1 MHVLSSTLNL
11 KLNPV
16 SVSNLCFAT
25 LPFVAFPFR
34 CVKGRYRSL
43 ICVTSVGCFLPS
55 STLNERYLFELAW
68 LNMIVFTHISRRM
81 LIKSLVFGW
90 CTDDQV
96 PFFNKPLP

>member
-34 CVKGRYRSL
+34 CVKGRYRRL

-55 STLNERYLFELAW
+55 STLNERYNLFELAW
-68 LNMIVFTHISRRM
+68 TP
-81 LIKSLVFGW
+81 GG
-90 CTDDQV
+90 
-96 PFFNKPLP
+96 